1 MGIHAQDTF
10 EKKQKARFILN
21 LNKIPQLSSIEK
33 KQLQGVNEKYIFR
46 ANDYYLNLIDWN
58 DPNDPIRKLII
69 PHKDELTEW
78 GQLDASN
85 EEQITIQKGV
95 QHKYGTTVLLLVN
108 EVCASYCRYC
118 FRKRLF
124 MNSNDEVTY
133 NIQPGIEYIRQHKEV
148 NNVLLTGG
156 DPMILKTP
164 KLEKMIA
171 QLREIDHVKIIRIG
185 SKMPAFNPFRF
196 LNDESLFKMFKKYSL
211 PDKRIYMMCH
221 FDHIRELTSQAK
233 QVLHRLM
240 ESGVVCVN
248 QNPIIRGISDDPN
261 VLAELWNELS
271 YMGISQYY
279 IFQCRPTAG
288 NKPYSLPIVEAYY
301 KIEEAKKKC
310 SGVAKRLKF
319 IMSHESGK
327 IEIIGVDQKHI
338 YLKYHRAKHQKDE
351 QRMFVCHRDDKA
363 TWLDELRLVDGYRN
377 EFYDEILP
385 KYINLH

>member
-1 MGIHAQDTF
+1 MGIHAKDTS

-33 KQLQGVNEKYIFR
+33 KQLQGVNEKYVFR

-85 EEQITIQKGV
+85 EEQITVRKGV

-108 EVCASYCRYC
+108 EVCVSYCRYC

-124 MNSNDEVTY
+124 MNGNDEVTY

-164 KLEKMIA
+164 KLEKIIA

-196 LNDESLFKMFKKYSL
+196 LNDESLFEMFEKYSL

-221 FDHIRELTSQAK
+221 FDHIRELTPQAK
-233 QVLHRLM
+233 QVIHRLM
-240 ESGVVCVN
+240 KSGVVCVN
-248 QNPIIRGISDDPN
+248 QNPIIRGISDDPD

-271 YMGISQYY
+271 YMGVSQYY

-301 KIEEAKKKC
+301 KIEEAKKK
-310 SGVAKRLKF
+310 
-319 IMSHESGK
+319 
-327 IEIIGVDQKHI
+327 
-338 YLKYHRAKHQKDE
+338 
-351 QRMFVCHRDDKA
+351 
-363 TWLDELRLVDGYRN
+363 N
-377 EFYDEILP
+377 
-385 KYINLH
+385 